1 MFIIEEPYVSDLML
15 KTLEKNKFEVLD
27 NEFVR
32 NYTNKYDLNLIDE
45 KTALKKYSGSKNGL
59 KVYSNSENSIDW
71 VIKNFPDSNISD
83 AIKIFKN
90 KYEFRKLISSIYP
103 DFFFCEYSLEELSN
117 IDITKI
123 KKPFIIKPSVGFLS
137 LGVYK
142 VETDSD
148 WKKVLKNL
156 QQEAKSYSKI
166 FPSNV
171 VNSSGYIIEEIIKG
185 KEYAVDA
192 YYTQQGI
199 PVVLNIFQHPFA
211 DSDDVSDRLYLS
223 SKNIIQNT
231 MPKVKILLEKLGK
244 LIDLKNFPM
253 HIEIIEKEN
262 GEIVPVEINPMRFAG
277 WCTTD
282 LACFAYG
289 INMYEYFHDQSEPDW
304 EKIFSR
310 KGNEYYYFAMAETP
324 KDMKKD
330 GSCSFDYEKLK
341 KCFSNILEF
350 RKIDYL
356 KKPLFAILFGQ
367 TQDNKEIDKILK
379 LKTCDFV
386 KTHGV

>member
-59 KVYSNSENSIDW
+59 KIYSNSENSIDW

-103 DFFFCEYSLEELSN
+103 GFFFCEYSLEELSN

>member
-103 DFFFCEYSLEELSN
+103 GFFFCEYSLEELSN

-262 GEIVPVEINPMRFAG
+262 GEIVPIEINPMRFAG

-304 EKIFSR
+304 EKIFSQ

>member
-32 NYTNKYDLNLIDE
+32 NYTTKYDLNLIDE

-59 KVYSNSENSIDW
+59 KIYSNSENSIDW

-103 DFFFCEYSLEELSN
+103 GFFFCEYSLEELSN
-117 IDITKI
+117 IDTTKI

-310 KGNEYYYFAMAETP
+310 KGDEYYYFAMEETP

>member
-103 DFFFCEYSLEELSN
+103 GFFFCEYSLEELSN

-123 KKPFIIKPSVGFLS
+123 KKPFII
-137 LGVYK
+137 GVYK

-192 YYTQQGI
+192 YYTEHGI

>member
-117 IDITKI
+117 IDTTKI

-148 WKKVLKNL
+148 WEKVLKNL

-171 VNSSGYIIEEIIKG
+171 VNSSSYIIEEIIKG

-304 EKIFSR
+304 EKIFSQ

>member
-59 KVYSNSENSIDW
+59 KIYSNSENSIDW

-103 DFFFCEYSLEELSN
+103 GFFFCEYSLEELSN
-117 IDITKI
+117 IDTTKI

>member
-32 NYTNKYDLNLIDE
+32 NYTTKYDLNLIDE

-59 KVYSNSENSIDW
+59 KIYSNSENSIDW

-103 DFFFCEYSLEELSN
+103 GFFFCEYSLEELSN
-117 IDITKI
+117 IDTTKI

-192 YYTQQGI
+192 YYTEHGI

-231 MPKVKILLEKLGK
+231 MPKVKILIEKLGK

>member
-32 NYTNKYDLNLIDE
+32 NYTTKYDLNLIDE

-59 KVYSNSENSIDW
+59 KIYSNSENSIDW

-103 DFFFCEYSLEELSN
+103 GFFFCEYSLEELSN

>member
-32 NYTNKYDLNLIDE
+32 NYTTKYDLNLIDE

-103 DFFFCEYSLEELSN
+103 GFFFCEYSLEELSN
-117 IDITKI
+117 IDTTKI

>member
-1 MFIIEEPYVSDLML
+1 MFILEEPYVSDLML
-15 KTLEKNKFEVLD
+15 KTLEKNKFEVL
-27 NEFVR
+27 NNSFVK
-32 NYTNKYDLNLIDE
+32 NYTKDYNLNIIDE
-45 KTALKKYSGSKNGL
+45 KEAIKKYSTPNDGL
-59 KVYSNSENSIDW
+59 KIYSNSENSIDW
-71 VIKNFPDSNISD
+71 VIKNFPQSNISK

-90 KYEFRKLISSIYP
+90 KFEFRKLISSIYP

-148 WKKVLKNL
+148 WEKVLKNL

-171 VNSSGYIIEEIIKG
+171 VNSSNYIIEEIIEG
-185 KEYAVDA
+185 TEYAVDA
-192 YYTQQGI
+192 YYTKEGK
-199 PVVLNIFQHPFA
+199 PVVLNIFRHPFA
-211 DSDDVSDRLYLS
+211 DANDVSDRIYLS
-223 SKNIIQNT
+223 SKNIIQKT
-231 MPKVKILLEKLGK
+231 MPKVDILLSKLGE

-253 HIEIIEKEN
+253 HIELIEKNN
-262 GEIVPVEINPMRFAG
+262 GEIVPVEVNPMRFAG

-289 INMYEYFHDQSEPDW
+289 INMYEYFHDQIEPDW
-304 EKIFSR
+304 KKLLDEK
-310 KGNEYYYFAMAETP
+310 GDENYYFAMAETP
-324 KDMKKD
+324 KNMKKD
-330 GSCSFDYEKLK
+330 GSCSFDYENFK
-341 KCFSNILEF
+341 KCFSKILEF

-367 TQDNKEIDKILK
+367 TSDDDEITEILK
-379 LKTCDFV
+379 LNTGDFV
-386 KTHGV
+386 NSRSS

>member
-103 DFFFCEYSLEELSN
+103 GFFFCEYSLEELSN

-231 MPKVKILLEKLGK
+231 MPKVKILIEKLGK

-262 GEIVPVEINPMRFAG
+262 GEIVPIEINPMRFAG

-304 EKIFSR
+304 EKIFSQ

>member
-59 KVYSNSENSIDW
+59 KIYSNSENSIDW

-103 DFFFCEYSLEELSN
+103 GFFFCEYSLEELSN
-117 IDITKI
+117 IDTTKI

-310 KGNEYYYFAMAETP
+310 KGDEYYYFAMEETP